1 MSQQKASFLI
11 LHCDRC
17 GDPFEAVASSFI
29 EVTPELMR
37 AHWPTVEAVVS
48 TFHLNPTTAARIIN
62 DVTNPAITTGA
73 AICPDCMPYIEPEDA
88 TA

>member
-1 MSQQKASFLI
+1 MSHQKASFLT

-17 GDPFEAVASSFI
+17 GEAFDAIPSSFI

-48 TFHLNPTTAARIIN
+48 TFHLNPKTAARIIEEGAS
-62 DVTNPAITTGA
+62 PALTSGA
-73 AICPDCMPYIEPEDA
+73 AICPDCMPYLEPEDA
-88 TA
+88 AA